1 MIEQQSCNA
10 GSDGSHADDRHVSFF
25 HPVPLI
31 GIARISF
38 FTQLRILY
46 LNGLGQLGSEFLQKQ
61 HPKPME

>member
-1 MIEQQSCNA
+1 MASKAVAMIEQQSCDA

-38 FTQLRILY
+38 FTQLRVLY
-46 LNGLGQLGSEFLQKQ
+46 
-61 HPKPME
+61 